1 MNKGYALL
9 CVAEQ
14 YLFFLRLYFSSR
26 YALALFLLTGKS
38 ASVPINSV
46 DMNGVTA
53 IPVMS
58 GIPNLPYA
66 SLVYEE
72 FYQLLW

>member
-1 MNKGYALL
+1 MHFSVL
-9 CVAEQ
+9 Q
-14 YLFFLRLYFSSR
+14 SSTFFFLRLYFSSR
-26 YALALFLLTGKS
+26 YALALFLLTGKR
-38 ASVPINSV
+38 ASVPINTV
-46 DMNGVTA
+46 DMNRVTA